1 MLGIRLQ
8 NYSEIKREPKLTIV
22 DSQSY
27 LNGSLAHLANKMVED
42 GKELE
47 LLKSSV
53 LCSDSSGLYSDEKY
67 KLLIRKGTIFTLYYG
82 STLNK
87 LIMKVSSPTNI

>member
-1 MLGIRLQ
+1 MISR
-8 NYSEIKREPKLTIV
+8 SDIKREPKLTIV

-53 LCSDSSGLYSDEKY
+53 LCSDSLGLYSDEKY
-67 KLLIRKGTIFTLYYG
+67 KLLIRKGSVFTLYYG
-82 STLNK
+82 NALN
-87 LIMKVSSPTNI
+87 